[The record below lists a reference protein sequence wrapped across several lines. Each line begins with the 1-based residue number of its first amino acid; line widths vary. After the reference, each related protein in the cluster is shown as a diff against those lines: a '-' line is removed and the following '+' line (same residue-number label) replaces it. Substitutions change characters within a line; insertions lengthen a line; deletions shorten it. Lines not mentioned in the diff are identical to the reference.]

1 LAVGGATGVF
11 GFALIATLLW
21 LPVAATMSRPGH
33 YSSYLV
39 PLRMGEERAPGAL
52 ASSFETLPGVIEAAV
67 AADEGVVH
75 LKIDRA
81 RFDPAFAAQIIAG

>member
-1 LAVGGATGVF
+1 
-11 GFALIATLLW
+11 
-21 LPVAATMSRPGH
+21 
-33 YSSYLV
+33 
-39 PLRMGEERAPGAL
+39 MGEERAPGAL